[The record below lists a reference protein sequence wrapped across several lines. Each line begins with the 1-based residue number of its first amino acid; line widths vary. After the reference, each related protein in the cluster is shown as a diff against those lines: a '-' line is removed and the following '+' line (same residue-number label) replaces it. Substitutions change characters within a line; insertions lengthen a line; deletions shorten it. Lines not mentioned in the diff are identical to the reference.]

1 MSTGT
6 ESTYP
11 AVYDLIGIGFGPSNI
26 AISGALVEKW
36 TALSNDAETSFQKV
50 LFIER
55 HPSFQWH
62 PGMLLPGAQMQ
73 ISFMKDLATLRS
85 PQSPL
90 TFVNYLHS
98 QGRLSAFINR
108 GSLTPSRK
116 EFADYLEWAAR
127 YVEAQGVNVNYG
139 QEVVAIDESMDG
151 LITVTSITLADGK
164 LNSFIT
170 RNLVVSPGGRARI
183 PNVVV
188 PFIKEPSIVARST
201 LLHSSEY
208 KHRIGELLES
218 ITSERQRPLRIAV
231 IGGGQSAAEVTM
243 NLHGLLNDLPAGD
256 GPIGHQVDMLL
267 RKGSLKPS
275 DDTPFSNEIFDP
287 EVTNDWFSTSEQ
299 GRERIMAEY
308 KATNYSVVNP
318 RTIDALYEMIYDQE
332 VDEAIGARNSTVFTP
347 RPRITIRS
355 HMHIPSLKYDTGSKN
370 FVFTLQ
376 NVRTREVFENESYD
390 AVVCATGYQ
399 RNSWTKM
406 FRASDRL
413 GKRFGIDDSASDIPI
428 KLVPFAQRVADTA
441 DLDQPQDSPLS
452 SVSSTP
458 TSVVTTPPISPG
470 AENVVK
476 QESSPTEAVKLYI
489 TRNYRLLPM
498 ASTKTMQDGSAEGLK
513 ARIYIQGLEE
523 STHGLSDTLLSVV
536 SCRAGEVVDDLLNND

>member
-1 MSTGT
+1 
-6 ESTYP
+6 
-11 AVYDLIGIGFGPSNI
+11 
-26 AISGALVEKW
+26 
-36 TALSNDAETSFQKV
+36 
-50 LFIER
+50 
-55 HPSFQWH
+55 
-62 PGMLLPGAQMQ
+62 
-73 ISFMKDLATLRS
+73 
-85 PQSPL
+85 
-90 TFVNYLHS
+90 
-98 QGRLSAFINR
+98 
-108 GSLTPSRK
+108 
-116 EFADYLEWAAR
+116 
-127 YVEAQGVNVNYG
+127 
-139 QEVVAIDESMDG
+139 
-151 LITVTSITLADGK
+151 
-164 LNSFIT
+164 
-170 RNLVVSPGGRARI
+170 
-183 PNVVV
+183 
-188 PFIKEPSIVARST
+188 
-201 LLHSSEY
+201 
-208 KHRIGELLES
+208 
-218 ITSERQRPLRIAV
+218 
-231 IGGGQSAAEVTM
+231 
-243 NLHGLLNDLPAGD
+243 
-256 GPIGHQVDMLL
+256 
-267 RKGSLKPS
+267 
-275 DDTPFSNEIFDP
+275 
-287 EVTNDWFSTSEQ
+287 
-299 GRERIMAEY
+299 
-308 KATNYSVVNP
+308 
-318 RTIDALYEMIYDQE
+318 MIYDQE

>member
-36 TALSNDAETSFQKV
+36 TAPSNDAETSFQKI
-50 LFIER
+50 LFIEK

-90 TFVNYLHS
+90 TFVNYLHN

-127 YVEAQGVNVNYG
+127 YVEAQGVNVKYG

-183 PNVVV
+183 PNVVA

-243 NLHGLLNDLPAGD
+243 NLQGLLNDIPAGD

-318 RTIDALYEMIYDQE
+318 RTIDALYEIIYDQQ
-332 VDEAIGARNSTVFTP
+332 VDEAIVARNSTVFTP
-347 RPRITIRS
+347 RPRIIIRS
-355 HMHIPSLKYDTGSKN
+355 HMHIPSLKYDTGSKK
-370 FVFTLQ
+370 FVFTFR

-406 FRASDRL
+406 LRASDRL
-413 GKRFGIDDSASDIPI
+413 GKRFGIDDSASEIPI
-428 KLVPFAQRVADTA
+428 KLVPFVQRVADTV

-536 SCRAGEVVDDLLNND
+536 SCRAGEVVDDLLNDD

>member
-36 TALSNDAETSFQKV
+36 TAPSNDAETSFQKI
-50 LFIER
+50 LFIEK

-90 TFVNYLHS
+90 TFVNYLHN

-127 YVEAQGVNVNYG
+127 YVEAQGVNVKYG
-139 QEVVAIDESMDG
+139 QEVIAIDESMDG

-183 PNVVV
+183 PNVVA

-243 NLHGLLNDLPAGD
+243 NLHGLLNDIPAGD

-318 RTIDALYEMIYDQE
+318 RTIDALYEIIYDQQ
-332 VDEAIGARNSTVFTP
+332 VDEAIVARNSTVFTP
-347 RPRITIRS
+347 RPRIIIRS
-355 HMHIPSLKYDTGSKN
+355 HMHIPSLKYDTGSKK
-370 FVFTLQ
+370 FVFTFR

-406 FRASDRL
+406 LRASDRL

-428 KLVPFAQRVADTA
+428 KLVPFVQRVADTV
-441 DLDQPQDSPLS
+441 DLDQPQHSPLS

-536 SCRAGEVVDDLLNND
+536 SCRAGEVVDDLLNDD